1 MAVNLDASLEYKFSI
16 RLHTCDPADDA
27 RIKAGKDWLDAEELA
42 YMEKSMDMRLL
53 DFRTAERPWR
63 ADFLPQKVQNS
74 DDTEL
79 PDFIDSFP
87 GCNNQYAKAN
97 MVSPRLKALIE
108 THQTKEDGWQFF
120 SVEILKQD
128 GSPYDN
134 YYIWWVH
141 KVVDGIDESSEGLKS
156 VGGGP
161 LRFKHQRANYAGKKS
176 PDRQRMHKSVI
187 GGLTAWIDYR
197 FFPSAR
203 IFVSDALFQAMQDAG
218 ITGIAA
224 DSVWSEV

>member
-16 RLHTCDPADDA
+16 GLHTCDPADDA
-27 RIKAGKDWLDAEELA
+27 RIKAGEDWLDTEELA
-42 YMEKSMDMRLL
+42 YLEKTRDGHMLE
-53 DFRTAERPWR
+53 FRTAERPWR

-87 GCNNQYAKAN
+87 GCNNRYAKAN

-120 SVEILKQD
+120 PVEILKQD
-128 GSPYDN
+128 GSPYDT

-156 VGGGP
+156 VGGGGR
-161 LRFKHQRANYAGKKS
+161 LFKNDYVDYDGKKS
-176 PDRQRMHKSVI
+176 PERQRLLKSVV
-187 GGLTAWIDYR
+187 GTLTAWIDYR
-197 FFPSAR
+197 VFPFER
-203 IFVSDALFQAMQDAG
+203 IFISDALFQAMQDAG

-224 DSVWSEV
+224 DSFWSEV